1 MTKERLEELIKQCAT
16 IWYGRCR
23 WGCPIIKLDTVHFVI
38 VNDRLY
44 YQKNKKRIGDGW
56 ELKELREDVDR
67 CKWEHKMFL
76 SRTERFEPPMW
87 EEVYSNG
94 GYCFKTIIDY
104 KVLCFI
110 TSLDTVEVK
119 FQEDKEC
126 LILQKATKENYE
138 KACEIVRDLFCEGGA
153 KND

>member
-1 MTKERLEELIKQCAT
+1 MTEERLEECIKQGAT
-16 IWYGRCR
+16 IGYAKCR

-76 SRTERFEPPMW
+76 SRIERFEPPMW
-87 EEVYSNG
+87 EDLPEEYEFAFICDQEIFNLTVTRYSVS
-94 GYCFKTIIDY
+94 IIAGHEAVD
-104 KVLCFI
+104 F
-110 TSLDTVEVK
+110 SAE
-119 FQEDKEC
+119 
-126 LILQKATKENYE
+126 ATKENYE
-138 KACEIVRDLFCEGGA
+138 KACEIVRDLFKGE
-153 KND
+153 K

>member
-23 WGCPIIKLDTVHFVI
+23 WGCPIKLDTVHFVI

-67 CKWEHKMFL
+67 AKWHLKNDAV
-76 SRTERFEPPMW
+76 RTERFEPPMW
-87 EEVYSNG
+87 EDIEDYYRFNFVLDNKLAAFVVGKGSWITVAVNG
-94 GYCFKTIIDY
+94 GAKKLF
-104 KVLCFI
+104 
-110 TSLDTVEVK
+110 EVHR
-119 FQEDKEC
+119 DDV
-126 LILQKATKENYE
+126 IKENYE
-138 KACEIVRDLFCEGGA
+138 KACEIVRDLFGGGR
-153 KND
+153 NE